1 MPKLREKVGSMS
13 ENIPKYAIFRGRKV
27 RILYYDNSKS
37 SPFRILD
44 RYDDQRDVRRNQLVF
59 LPEKK

>member
-1 MPKLREKVGSMS
+1 MS

-27 RILYYDNSKS
+27 RVLYYDSSKS

-44 RYDDQRDVRRNQLVF
+44 RYDDQRDVRRSQLIF
-59 LPEKK
+59 LPEKKT